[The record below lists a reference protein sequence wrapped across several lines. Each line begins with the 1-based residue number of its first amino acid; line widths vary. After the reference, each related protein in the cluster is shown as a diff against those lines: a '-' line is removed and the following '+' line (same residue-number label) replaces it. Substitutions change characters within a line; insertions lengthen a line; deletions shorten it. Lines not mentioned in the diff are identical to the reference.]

1 MNQNEQ
7 LNIGFF
13 AKVFLLMTLILS
25 MVIPI
30 DALTNTKTAN
40 AMPTAMMDGQNSC
53 TTGDIG
59 ESSDSDSSSD
69 SGSSKDSGDSSGG
82 LTKEQK
88 ENIKKGYEYM
98 HDKYG
103 VSGAMMAGIFGNFM
117 HESNINPKS
126 VEGITGVPTKSQ
138 MKSAERNHADYHTG
152 LGLGQWSYE
161 RNDMLVDHAEKMKKD
176 WWEIEVQLDFMVTA
190 DSGAK
195 IFKDLAKSSSDDIK
209 KNTNE
214 FHDEWEAGGNP
225 AYINGKDPSMGKREK
240 HAEEIW
246 KYMKKEGMDGKK
258 DESKISKISGKSD
271 GKDSGSSS
279 ASSEGDKQT
288 QDICDKDEGESSEGA
303 VKGEIGK
310 STKINGGKGKKIA
323 GNWKYEDIPEK
334 YKKHVELPK
343 LDTKYLENSPFDNG
357 HDKGQ
362 CTEFTW
368 AMMNQLYEGTQKP
381 YEGVTNGKDVHAM
394 YKRNGAKTTHHPT
407 VGYGFSSSVPYMLA
421 SIPEYGHTGV
431 IAGVMDD
438 GKFII
443 AQMNVPPDPAPSRTV
458 LYSVIDG
465 VPKDAG
471 NEMIFFNGMNGGKVK
486 KKYKK
491 N

>member
-1 MNQNEQ
+1 MKQKEQ

-13 AKVFLLMTLILS
+13 AKVFLLMLFILS
-25 MVIPI
+25 VTIPV
-30 DALTNTKTAN
+30 DMLKSSKNRTAN

-53 TTGDIG
+53 VTGDVG
-59 ESSDSDSSSD
+59 KGDSDSS
-69 SGSSKDSGDSSGG
+69 DSGDSDDSGDGSGG
-82 LTKEQK
+82 LSKSQK

-103 VSGAMMAGIFGNFM
+103 VSGAMMAAVFGNWM
-117 HESNINPKS
+117 HESQLNPKS
-126 VEGITGVPTKSQ
+126 VEGITGVPTESQ
-138 MKSAERNHADYHTG
+138 MKSAERSHADYHTG

-161 RNDMLVDHAEKMKKD
+161 RNDMLVDHAKKMHKD
-176 WWEIEVQLDFMVTA
+176 WWHIEVQLDFMVTA

-195 IFKDLAKSSSDDIK
+195 TFKDVAKSSTDDVK
-209 KNTNE
+209 KNANE
-214 FHDEWEAGGNP
+214 FHDKWEAGDNP
-225 AYINGKDPSMGKREK
+225 AYTNGKDPSMGKREK

-258 DESKISKISGKSD
+258 DESKIDKISGK
-271 GKDSGSSS
+271 GDSSGASS
-279 ASSEGDKQT
+279 ASSEGDSEV
-288 QDICDKDEGESSEGA
+288 QDICDKDSDDGEGT

-310 STKINGGKGKKIA
+310 STKINGASGKKIK
-323 GNWKYEDIPEK
+323 GNWTYDEVPEK
-334 YKKHVELPK
+334 YKKHIELPK
-343 LDTKYLENSPFDNG
+343 LDRKYLKGSPFDNG

-368 AMMNQLYEGTQKP
+368 AMMNQLYKGTQLP
-381 YEGVTNGKDVHAM
+381 YEGVTNGKDVYAM
-394 YKRNGAKTTHHPT
+394 YKRHGGKTTHHPT
-407 VGYGFSSSVPYMLA
+407 VGYGFSSSVPYVSA
-421 SIPEYGHTGV
+421 EIPEYGHTGV
-431 IAGVMDD
+431 VAGVMDD
-438 GKFII
+438 GKFIV
-443 AQMNVPPDPAPSRTV
+443 AQFNVPPDPAPSRTV

-471 NEMIFFNGMNGGKVK
+471 NKLIFFNGMHGGKVK